1 MVKYGS
7 IERQYMTGGVRMIQ
21 VTLMVRMTLIIAF
34 IVLSYWALQ
43 GIQIEKILKKGAY
56 KKHASSFYLSPFG
69 WAQV

>member
-7 IERQYMTGGVRMIQ
+7 IERQYMTGGIRMIQ

-43 GIQIEKILKKGAY
+43 GIQIEKILKKGIY
-56 KKHASSFYLSPFG
+56 
-69 WAQV
+69 QII